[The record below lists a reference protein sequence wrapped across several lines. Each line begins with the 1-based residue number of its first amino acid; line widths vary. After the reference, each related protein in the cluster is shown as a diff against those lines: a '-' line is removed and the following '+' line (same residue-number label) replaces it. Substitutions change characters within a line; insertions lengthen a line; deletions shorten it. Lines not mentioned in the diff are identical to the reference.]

1 MENPN
6 CSDKTKNDEVNG
18 FKKHTEFAEDGLPD
32 EGESAEGGACSIGEM
47 GSGRALRADSESAR
61 ECADVCAA

>member
-6 CSDKTKNDEVNG
+6 CSYKTKNDEANG
-18 FKKHTEFAEDGLPD
+18 FKKHVEFAEDGLPD

-47 GSGRALRADSESAR
+47 GNGRNLRADTKGA
-61 ECADVCAA
+61 